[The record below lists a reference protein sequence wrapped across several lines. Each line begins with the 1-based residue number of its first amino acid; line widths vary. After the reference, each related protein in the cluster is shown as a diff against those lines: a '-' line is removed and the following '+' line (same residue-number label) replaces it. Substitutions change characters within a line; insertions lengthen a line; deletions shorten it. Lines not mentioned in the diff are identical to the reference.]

1 MEMLL
6 DFSTMMIEEL
16 TGRLKAI
23 DDRKVEGSTSTRSIT
38 LEIEEFKLA
47 KPKVRYRKFLLER
60 FLR

>member
-23 DDRKVEGSTSTRSIT
+23 DDREVEGSTSTRGIT
-38 LEIEEFKLA
+38 LEIE
-47 KPKVRYRKFLLER
+47 
-60 FLR
+60 

>member
-47 KPKVRYRKFLLER
+47 KPKSVIGFFSLKR